1 MDNLIARVT
10 ENLIARVTGPM
21 KFRLVLQP
29 GMAIFLA
36 VREGLKD
43 ARQGKPPY
51 FWGCLTDRGERK
63 AMLEEG
69 WKSIG
74 KVFTLAVVLDIVYQL
89 IEHRWRV
96 YLGEAA
102 LGRDHSGLSAVLADS
117 RANQPDHPARTWRGK
132 GKDSRRLNSS

>member
-74 KVFTLAVVLDIVYQL
+74 KVFTLAVLLDIVYQL
-89 IEHRWRV
+89 IEHHWRV

-102 LGRDHSGLSAVLADS
+102 LVAIILALV
-117 RANQPDHPARTWRGK
+117 PYLLIRGPINRII
-132 GKDSRRLNSS
+132 RRERGTVKEKIVRS